1 MIGARLSR
9 ILIHELDLPIERI
22 QYWTDSTLVLQYIK
36 NTSNRMKVF
45 VANRVTDIREVSS
58 PSSWRHVPSE
68 ENPADILSRGV
79 MDPEALNNTNWF
91 TGPSFLMKDEE
102 HWPDVAVADLDS
114 DDPEIRQKSVL
125 FAMCVIDE
133 PTGIDLKR
141 ISNWLR
147 LKRVVAWVLRFVS
160 NCAIPKMTRKVDTVL
175 SLDELNAAEAHIVKE
190 VQQEAFQ
197 DELRTIRGGETV
209 PHTNKLSPLCPFL
222 DETGTLR
229 VGGRLKNINIP
240 YHSKHQPILPKQ
252 HQVTRIIIDWFH
264 RRNGHVGPDH
274 VLSLIREHFWIVNG
288 LTVTKSVL
296 GRCFFCRVRRAM
308 RQFPIMADLPVARAA
323 FGEPPF
329 SNCGVDLFGPITI
342 KQGRKHLKRWAVLFT
357 CLTVRGV
364 HLEVVENC
372 ETDSFINALR
382 RFVNRRGC
390 PTTVFSDNGTNF
402 RGASTE
408 LKEFLRQLDRSAIT
422 DFATT
427 KNIEWNF
434 NPPKAPHMGGAWER
448 LVRSVKQVMTGL
460 VKDQVLTDPQLY
472 TLLTEAENILNSR
485 PLTHISDDCN
495 DMEALTP
502 NHILLG
508 LHRNWTSFAGTDDR
522 DITSRKNWRQ
532 VQALRATFWSRWTKE
547 YLPSLTKRACWRNT
561 TPNYKAGELVI
572 VQDDDLKRG
581 KWPLGRILE
590 VKPGQDDVVRVVTVR
605 TKTGVYTRPVA
616 KILRLENDHPD
627 VPQGGE

>member
-1 MIGARLSR
+1 
-9 ILIHELDLPIERI
+9 
-22 QYWTDSTLVLQYIK
+22 
-36 NTSNRMKVF
+36 
-45 VANRVTDIREVSS
+45 
-58 PSSWRHVPSE
+58 
-68 ENPADILSRGV
+68 

-175 SLDELNAAEAHIVKE
+175 SLEELNAAEAHIVKE

-240 YHSKHQPILPKQ
+240 HHSKHQPILPKQ

-408 LKEFLRQLDRSAIT
+408 LKEFLRQLDRSAIA

-460 VKDQVLTDPQLY
+460 VKDQVLTDPQL
-472 TLLTEAENILNSR
+472 
-485 PLTHISDDCN
+485 
-495 DMEALTP
+495 
-502 NHILLG
+502 
-508 LHRNWTSFAGTDDR
+508 
-522 DITSRKNWRQ
+522 
-532 VQALRATFWSRWTKE
+532 
-547 YLPSLTKRACWRNT
+547 
-561 TPNYKAGELVI
+561 
-572 VQDDDLKRG
+572 
-581 KWPLGRILE
+581 
-590 VKPGQDDVVRVVTVR
+590 
-605 TKTGVYTRPVA
+605 
-616 KILRLENDHPD
+616 
-627 VPQGGE
+627 